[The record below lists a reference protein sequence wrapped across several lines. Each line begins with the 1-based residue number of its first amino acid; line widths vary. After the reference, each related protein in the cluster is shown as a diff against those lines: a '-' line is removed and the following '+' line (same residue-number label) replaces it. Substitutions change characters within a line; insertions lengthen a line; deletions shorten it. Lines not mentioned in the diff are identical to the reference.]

1 MDDLMSVRLALTA
14 LLVFS
19 AVLPLTFSRDREAAR
34 QAFEKAKQEY
44 DLFLAQD
51 ESNRPRKQYD
61 RLLFL
66 LRRVVDHD
74 PTYSAADDAL
84 YYTATLYEEMGRR
97 FGNSDHTR
105 RAVYYYRFV
114 AREYPTTKYRKTAQ
128 ARAEALTQAVRTV
141 PVESEAAAATQA
153 ADDTSPPASSPGP
166 PARKVEQVDG
176 PTATVSSIRYWSN
189 DDYTRVVVQLDREVP
204 VRKEVLSS
212 PDRLYLDL
220 SHARLKSGLLA
231 RTYAVNDLFIKQV
244 RVAEN
249 RPGVVRVVL
258 DYENINT
265 HTMFMLY
272 DPFRVVIDTRGVK
285 KPQTAQAERPR
296 QKMQTAQATIPLDSS
311 SAEKNE
317 VRKEAPVLPSP
328 SRQGDLS
335 LTRVLGLKVGRV
347 VIDPGHGGKDTGSI
361 GPGGLREKDL
371 VLDVASRLKSLLEER
386 MGTEV
391 VMTRTGDEFVPLEER
406 TAIANQHRADLFVS
420 IHANSSRSRRVSGA
434 ETFYLSFATS
444 AEEREVASRENAG
457 SQRNIHELEN
467 LLRQIALG
475 DYHAESRQ
483 LAELV
488 QTNLWSGLKPFRP
501 NQANRG
507 VKKAPFIVLIGANM
521 PSILT
526 EIGFI
531 SNAADEKYMQ
541 TEEARSTIAEALY
554 RGVEEYFRTLG
565 VSPIEQTAA
574 SH

>member
-1 MDDLMSVRLALTA
+1 MSLRFALAA

-19 AVLPLTFSRDREAAR
+19 ALSGPALSRDREAAR

-44 DLFLAQD
+44 DLFLLQD
-51 ESNRPRKQYD
+51 ESGRARKQYD

-66 LRRVVDHD
+66 FRRVVDHD
-74 PTYSAADDAL
+74 PTYSGADDAL
-84 YYTATLYEEMGRR
+84 YFTAALYEEMGRR
-97 FGNSDHTR
+97 FGNPDHTR
-105 RAVYYYRFV
+105 RAVYYYQFV
-114 AREYPTTKYRKTAQ
+114 AREYPTTRHRRTAQ
-128 ARAEALTQAVRTV
+128 ARAQALSQALGSAPSRTETP
-141 PVESEAAAATQA
+141 PVAVAEDPSPPES
-153 ADDTSPPASSPGP
+153 TSPEPSRRVEPAS
-166 PARKVEQVDG
+166 EN
-176 PTATVSSIRYWSN
+176 TALAAVSSIRYWSN
-189 DDYTRVVVQLDREVP
+189 DDYTRVVIQLDREVP
-204 VRKEVLSS
+204 VKKEFLSS

-220 SHARLKSGLLA
+220 SNARLKSGRLA
-231 RTYAVNDLFIKQV
+231 RTYAVNDLFIKQL

-265 HTMFMLY
+265 HTMFLLY
-272 DPFRVVIDTRGVK
+272 DPFRVVIDTRGIK
-285 KPQTAQAERPR
+285 NAKAAQADSGRV
-296 QKMQTAQATIPLDSS
+296 KMQTAEATIPLDSAS
-311 SAEKNE
+311 PGKSE
-317 VRKEAPVLPSP
+317 VRKEAPVLPLP

-361 GPGGLREKDL
+361 GPSGLKEKDL
-371 VLDVASRLKSLLEER
+371 VLDVSLRLKTLLEER
-386 MGTEV
+386 LGTDV
-391 VMTRTGDEFVPLEER
+391 VMTRTGDDFVPLEER
-406 TAIANQHRADLFVS
+406 TAIANQQRADLFVS
-420 IHANSSRSRRVSGA
+420 VHANSSRSRRVSGA
-434 ETFYLSFATS
+434 ETFFLSFATS

-475 DYHAESRQ
+475 DYHAESHQ
-483 LAELV
+483 LAQLV
-488 QTNLWSGLKPFRP
+488 QTNLWSEMKPFRP

-531 SNAADEKYMQ
+531 SNVSDEKYLQ
-541 TEEARSTIAEALY
+541 TDEARSLVAEALY
-554 RGVEEYFRTLG
+554 KGIAEYFRVLG
-565 VSPIEQTAA
+565 VSPAEQTAA